1 MNDLFSVDGKVVLV
15 TGGSRGIGEMIAEG
29 FLANGAR
36 RVYITA
42 RNAEV
47 CEQTADRLDAMYDGE
62 CISVPV
68 DLSDAG
74 GIKATVAAVARRDK
88 SLDVLVNN
96 AGAAWGAPIDEFPES
111 GWDKVMNVN
120 VKAMFF
126 LTQKCLPLLR
136 EAADARDPARV
147 INIGSVDGLRIPR
160 TTNFSYSA
168 SKAAVHHMTRVL
180 ASELAHE
187 NIIVN
192 GIAPGPFQSKM
203 MAATLAAH
211 GEAIA
216 ASVPRGRIGQP
227 EDIAGTAI
235 FLSSRA
241 SAFMTGA
248 TIPCDGGISTAGRM
262 EGSTRDE

>member
-1 MNDLFSVDGKVVLV
+1 MHNLFSVDGKVVVV
-15 TGGSRGIGEMIAEG
+15 TGGSRGIGEMLAEG
-29 FLANGAR
+29 YMANGAS

-42 RNAEV
+42 RKADVCDATAERLNAV
-47 CEQTADRLDAMYDGE
+47 YDGE
-62 CISVPV
+62 CVSLPI
-68 DLSDAG
+68 DLSTSD
-74 GIKATVAAVARRDK
+74 GIASIVAAVAKREQR
-88 SLDVLVNN
+88 LDVLVNN

-136 EAADARDPARV
+136 AAANPVDPARV

-160 TTNFSYSA
+160 SANFSYSA

-203 MAATLAAH
+203 MAASLAAH

-216 ASVPRGRIGQP
+216 ASVPRQRIGQP

-241 SAFMTGA
+241 SAYMTGA

-262 EGSTRDE
+262 EGSTR